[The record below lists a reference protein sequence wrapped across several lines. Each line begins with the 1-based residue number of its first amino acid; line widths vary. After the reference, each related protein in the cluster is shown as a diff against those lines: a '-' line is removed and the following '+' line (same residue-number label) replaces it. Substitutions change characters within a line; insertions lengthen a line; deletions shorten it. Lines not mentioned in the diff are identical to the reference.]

1 MAGNRTTFNIL
12 MKSARKSLDD
22 SDFERTIAD
31 YTAAIER
38 KPDNKVRL
46 AEAYNGRGVAKF
58 RLGRHQEAIEDCT
71 KAMDFCSEVI
81 RLDPKNATAW
91 NYRGFAKVSLSHHQ
105 EAIEDCTKAI
115 EINPADKNVL
125 SSAYNN
131 RGAAK
136 YGLGRHEEAITDCTK
151 AIGLKPADKSRLA
164 EAYNDRSAAKN
175 EIRDHQGAIEDS
187 TKAIEL
193 NPKNAAAWDN
203 RGFAKGGLGRYE
215 EALADCTEAIRIEP
229 KNATAWSNRGTVK
242 AYLEDFDGAIKDVE
256 EALRLSPDNP
266 RFLNNRAA
274 IKAEKSAREAVEKR
288 IGALEADTDEVN
300 DQAEEYKREEE
311 ANRDGAYFVMGC
323 LVISILLL
331 VELLI
336 LPNLSTALSSEL
348 KSIDLLKFFGL
359 LPLISIIIL
368 IISPLVWLIRLLL
381 AEANSAKIM
390 QAEYRHFAHVEK
402 KMFFYFAKDDTDEGK
417 KIRADYIKAT
427 MTNSPSD
434 KLVAL
439 QSKTSAPSPNPA
451 QNIVENI
458 VNKVRSNPPS

>member
-12 MKSARKSLDD
+12 MKSARKSLDE
-22 SDFERTIAD
+22 SDFEETIAD

-71 KAMDFCSEVI
+71 KAIDFCSEVI

-91 NYRGFAKVSLSHHQ
+91 NYRGFAKVSLSRHQ

-115 EINPADKNVL
+115 EINPPDKNVL

-151 AIGLKPADKSRLA
+151 AIDLKPADKSRLA

-203 RGFAKGGLGRYE
+203 RGFAKGGLGHYE

-274 IKAEKSAREAVEKR
+274 IKAEQAARKAVEGR
-288 IGALEADTDEVN
+288 LGTLEADTEEVK
-300 DQAEEYKREEE
+300 DQAKKYEEIEKT
-311 ANRDGAYFVMGC
+311 NRDRAYAIMAV
-323 LVISILLL
+323 LL
-331 VELLI
+331 VFIFVIVVFFAEL
-336 LPNLSTALSSEL
+336 E
-348 KSIDLLKFFGL
+348 SIDLAKPFSL
-359 LPLISIIIL
+359 LPLITIIIVMT
-368 IISPLVWLIRLLL
+368 SPLVWTIRLLL
-381 AEANSAKIM
+381 TEANSAKVM
-390 QAEYRHFAHVEK
+390 HAEYMHLAYVEGR
-402 KMFFYFAKDDTDEGK
+402 MLVYFQDQHAKEV
-417 KIRADYIKAT
+417 RADYIKTT
-427 MTNSPSD
+427 MINSPAD

-439 QSKTSAPSPNPA
+439 QNKASVPSPNPV
-451 QNIVENI
+451 QNVIEKGVS
-458 VNKVRSNPPS
+458 KVSDRSSS